1 MRILV
6 TGVDGF
12 AGAYVAKA
20 LAANGHSVAALTRNP
35 TDARQDAVSSWH
47 SADLG
52 DFSSVTKAVGE
63 VQPEAVIHL
72 AAVSFVGH
80 SDVKEMYT
88 SNILGT
94 RNLLQAL
101 VDHAVPNNVMVVSS
115 ANIYGNRTS
124 GPLHEGLQADP
135 RSDYA
140 LSKLAC
146 EHLAAMYS
154 DRIPTGVVRPFNYTG
169 VGQSSNFLIPKI
181 VEHARARSAVIELGN
196 LDVARDFSDVRFFAE
211 AVARLIERP
220 DFAGRT
226 VNICS
231 GRAVTLTELL
241 GLVTDL
247 SGHRLTVKTNAKLM
261 RSQEVE
267 QLWGDDTLL
276 QSLIGPIAGPSLEET
291 IKWML
296 SSV

>member
-12 AGAYVAKA
+12 AGTYVAKA
-20 LAANGHSVAALTRNP
+20 LASNGHIVAALTRNP
-35 TDARQDAVSSWH
+35 MDLRQEAVSSWH
-47 SADLG
+47 CADLA
-52 DFSSVTKAVGE
+52 DFSSVAKVVAE
-63 VQPEAVIHL
+63 ARPEAVIHL
-72 AAVSFVGH
+72 AAVSFVAH

-101 VDHAVPNNVMVVSS
+101 VDNEAPNNVMVVSS

-124 GPLHEGLQADP
+124 GPLNERLEADP

-154 DRIPTGVVRPFNYTG
+154 DRLSTGVVRPFNYTG

-181 VEHARARSAVIELGN
+181 IEHARARSASIELGN
-196 LDVARDFSDVRFFAE
+196 IEVARDFSDVRFFAQ

-220 DFAGRT
+220 DFKGRT

-231 GRAVTLTELL
+231 GRAVTLTELID
-241 GLVTDL
+241 LVTDI
-247 SGHRLTVKTNAKLM
+247 SGHHLAVKTNAELV

-276 QSLIGPIAGPSLEET
+276 QSLIGPLSGPSLDET

-296 SSV
+296 RSA

>member
-12 AGAYVAKA
+12 AGAYVANA

-35 TDARQDAVSSWH
+35 TDARQGAVSSWH

-52 DFSSVTKAVGE
+52 DFSSVTNAVGE

-146 EHLAAMYS
+146 EQLAAMYS
-154 DRIPTGVVRPFNYTG
+154 DRISTGVVRPFNYTG
-169 VGQSSNFLIPKI
+169 VGQSNNFLIPKI

-220 DFAGRT
+220 DFVGRT

-247 SGHRLTVKTNAKLM
+247 SGHHLTVKTNAKLM

-276 QSLIGPIAGPSLEET
+276 QSLIGPIAGPSLEDT